1 MSGLARFWDHVRDQ
15 SWCQRH
21 PASADPA
28 RLAFTVPVALFGD
41 DCKIYKEEKIT
52 VWQCSFVLSPE
63 STLQTT
69 FVIGVLPGWCTL
81 KDKSYRSGRFKTPVS
96 SNPG

>member
-28 RLAFTVPVALFGD
+28 RLAFTVPVALLGD